1 MKKTTALRTICD
13 PTLCIVSGDVGL
25 ETINLA
31 APTLSRPGDVAEWEI
46 KNRSRDIRAFLEP
59 LIARA
64 RAAGFAQL
72 RVVAESTGIYHELLL
87 RIARSLGCE
96 TNLVNAEHV
105 VKMRSVVFGDNG
117 KTDQRDPLAIDAV
130 ARQGRLI
137 IHRQLPE
144 VYRLMRQWSKLYE
157 DAEESIIEAK
167 ARIHRSLRLLFP
179 DLTFKSDFIYGDS
192 GAAIMRCYG
201 FNPHRI
207 AAHAPSRLFERLR
220 THSHILRAS
229 VDRLLRDARES
240 AESSAEGRENELLE
254 YELGVAWNDLTTAG
268 QRREKARV
276 ELESLYGEARREDPR
291 LPESQAGV
299 VSTLALARFF
309 AESGPM
315 GDFESW
321 RQVLKMA
328 GLNLRERKSGKY
340 TGLTK
345 ITRGGR
351 VRMRVVLNRMALALV
366 KRDRLFGEY
375 YHRKTKTEK
384 MPGKQAMTAV
394 SRKLVKMLWGWYHAA
409 AGFDVT
415 RIFACEGEH
424 KRAA

>member
-1 MKKTTALRTICD
+1 MKKTTALRTVSD
-13 PTLCIVSGDVGL
+13 PTLCIVSADVGL

-31 APTLSRPGDVAEWEI
+31 APTLGRPGADAEWEI
-46 KNRSRDIRAFLEP
+46 KNRSSAIRELLEP

-105 VKMRSVVFGDNG
+105 VKMRSVVFGDSG

-157 DAEESIIEAK
+157 DAEESMINAK
-167 ARIHRSLRLLFP
+167 SRIHRSLRLIFP
-179 DLTFKSDFIYGDS
+179 DLTFKTDFIYGES

-201 FNPHRI
+201 FNPQRI

-220 THSHILRAS
+220 THSRILRAS
-229 VDRLLRDARES
+229 VDRLLRDARAS
-240 AESSAEGRENELLE
+240 VDSTPHGRENELLS
-254 YELGVAWNDLTTAG
+254 YELEVAWNDLSTAG
-268 QRREKARV
+268 ERREKARV
-276 ELESLYGEARREDPR
+276 ELETLYGEARREDPR
-291 LPESQAGV
+291 LPEGQTGV

-315 GDFESW
+315 SDYESW
-321 RQVLKMA
+321 RQVLKM
-328 GLNLRERKSGKY
+328 GGMNLRERKSGKY
-340 TGLTK
+340 VGLTK

-351 VRMRVVLNRMALALV
+351 VRMRVVLNHMALPLV

-375 YHRKTKTEK
+375 YHRKVTTEK

-394 SRKLVKMLWGWYHAA
+394 SRKLVKMLWGWYHSTAA
-409 AGFDVT
+409 FDTT
-415 RIFACEGEH
+415 RVFACEGQH